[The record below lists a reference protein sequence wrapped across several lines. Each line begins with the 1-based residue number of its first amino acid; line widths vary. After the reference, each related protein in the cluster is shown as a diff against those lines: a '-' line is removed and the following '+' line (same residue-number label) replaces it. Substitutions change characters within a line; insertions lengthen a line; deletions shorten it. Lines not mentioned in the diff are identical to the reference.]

1 MYIEIDGNKRFVGII
16 SGDSYLDSRFKYDGE
31 YMASSYGVPISISLP
46 FIDEPFSSEETS
58 SFFESLLPEGFSRR
72 SVAQWIKTDE
82 NDYLTILAKLGRESI
97 GALTIVEDDLEIE
110 SGYERLS
117 KKDIKKLAEEGAT
130 YSTQVLINTH
140 LSLAGASGKVGLYY
154 DTNTDSWYLPK
165 GDAPSTHII
174 KQSHVRFDKMVLN
187 ECMCMNTAAELGLD
201 VPKTLIVDIGN
212 GRDEDVLLAVQRYDR
227 IPDKGR
233 VISERLRAPLRLHQ
247 EDFAQALGVSSEKK
261 YETTD
266 SGYLRKM
273 FELIRNYS
281 SNPLEDQRKLL
292 ERIVFNYMIG
302 NTDAHL
308 KNFALIYN
316 QSLRGV
322 RLAPAYD
329 MVSTRVYDLSPEM
342 SFYIDG
348 EKDINKVSRQS
359 FINVAN
365 EIGMGRK
372 MVEAV
377 FDNIANRIENSLKTA
392 AVKLAENGFEDSIE
406 LSKKIL

>member
-1 MYIEIDGNKRFVGII
+1 
-16 SGDSYLDSRFKYDGE
+16 
-31 YMASSYGVPISISLP
+31 
-46 FIDEPFSSEETS
+46 
-58 SFFESLLPEGFSRR
+58 
-72 SVAQWIKTDE
+72 
-82 NDYLTILAKLGRESI
+82 
-97 GALTIVEDDLEIE
+97 
-110 SGYERLS
+110 
-117 KKDIKKLAEEGAT
+117 
-130 YSTQVLINTH
+130 
-140 LSLAGASGKVGLYY
+140 
-154 DTNTDSWYLPK
+154 
-165 GDAPSTHII
+165 
-174 KQSHVRFDKMVLN
+174 MVLN

-392 AVKLAENGFEDSIE
+392 AEKLAENGFEDSIE
-406 LSKKIL
+406 LSKDIL

>member
-46 FIDEPFSSEETS
+46 FTDEPFSSEETS

-212 GRDEDVLLAVQRYDR
+212 GRDEDVLLA
-227 IPDKGR
+227 
-233 VISERLRAPLRLHQ
+233 
-247 EDFAQALGVSSEKK
+247 LGVSAEKK

-406 LSKKIL
+406 LSKDIL

>member
-1 MYIEIDGNKRFVGII
+1 M
-16 SGDSYLDSRFKYDGE
+16 
-31 YMASSYGVPISISLP
+31 
-46 FIDEPFSSEETS
+46 
-58 SFFESLLPEGFSRR
+58 
-72 SVAQWIKTDE
+72 
-82 NDYLTILAKLGRESI
+82 
-97 GALTIVEDDLEIE
+97 
-110 SGYERLS
+110 
-117 KKDIKKLAEEGAT
+117 
-130 YSTQVLINTH
+130 
-140 LSLAGASGKVGLYY
+140 
-154 DTNTDSWYLPK
+154 
-165 GDAPSTHII
+165 
-174 KQSHVRFDKMVLN
+174 
-187 ECMCMNTAAELGLD
+187 
-201 VPKTLIVDIGN
+201 
-212 GRDEDVLLAVQRYDR
+212 
-227 IPDKGR
+227 
-233 VISERLRAPLRLHQ
+233 ISERLRAPLRLHQ

-406 LSKKIL
+406 LSKDIL

>member
-1 MYIEIDGNKRFVGII
+1 
-16 SGDSYLDSRFKYDGE
+16 
-31 YMASSYGVPISISLP
+31 MASSYGVPISISLP
-46 FIDEPFSSEETS
+46 FTDEPFSSEETS

-377 FDNIANRIENSLKTA
+377 FDNIANRIENALKTA

-406 LSKKIL
+406 LSKDIL